1 MPRLFPLTLVA
12 GLCFASTA
20 VSGPDQTD
28 VDQWLSCRGLKLV
41 TTLNTALAPLPD
53 WGPRQRPREQA
64 QVTPMI
70 IRVSTTPL
78 PRLTTSPNL

>member
-12 GLCFASTA
+12 GLCIASTA
-20 VSGPDQTD
+20 VGEPNQAD
-28 VDQWLSCRGLKLV
+28 VDQWLTCRGLKLV

-53 WGPRQRPREQA
+53 WEPRQHRRNKVA
-64 QVTPMI
+64 VTPMI

-78 PRLTTSPNL
+78 PRLKTIPNL